1 MNIRFEW
8 DPQKERVNVN
18 KHGISFDEALTVF
31 TDPSARIFDDEEHS
45 TTEQREII
53 IENSIKQRLF
63 LVCFTARGAS
73 IRIFSARK
81 ATKKERKDYKEN
93 IGI

>member
-1 MNIRFEW
+1 MNIRFGW

-31 TDPSARIFDDEEHS
+31 ADSSARIFDDEDHS
-45 TTEQREII
+45 ITEQREII
-53 IENSIKQRLF
+53 IGHSVKHRLL
-63 LVCFTARGAS
+63 LVC
-73 IRIFSARK
+73 FSARK
-81 ATKKERKDYKEN
+81 STKKERIGYEEN